1 MFNQTKSSLSLYR
14 ETEVEIKLIHDAI
27 LDQYSNWKLEDSE
40 QYQLIEQEEKDHAIN
55 VWCFALGKSKVINKW
70 RR

>member
-55 VWCFALGKSKVINKW
+55 VWYFALGRSKV
-70 RR
+70 

>member
-1 MFNQTKSSLSLYR
+1 MFNQT
-14 ETEVEIKLIHDAI
+14 ETEAEIKLIHDAI

-40 QYQLIEQEEKDHAIN
+40 QYQLIEQKEKNHAIN
-55 VWCFALGKSKVINKW
+55 VWCFALEKSKALNKW